1 MNTSQSQQQNNQLNM
16 SSFKTN
22 QNLDRLSKLSERLN
36 NIHLNIENDKYSKYE
51 EVEVRLANLDEKVI
65 ETNESNF
72 KTFNQTKDQI
82 SKIIQSIEEDR
93 QKFDASYE
101 NRNQYL
107 SQLEF
112 KLMQRFENE
121 STERKAMEKRL
132 TSQIDDRFNVLKN
145 ELYKEEKN
153 RNESVENFKF
163 YLETE
168 VPKIIEQMKNEQS
181 DREEGDALI
190 NKMIDEEFVKLND
203 LVENERKAR
212 DETEEAFL
220 EMLRSIIN
228 KIKVELENEKKQ
240 REASEQALLQLLEDT
255 CNKLDVASKV

>member
-1 MNTSQSQQQNNQLNM
+1 MNTSKTQNQQNAVDM

-22 QNLDRLSKLSERLN
+22 QNLDRLGKISERLN

-51 EVEVRLANLDEKVI
+51 EVEIRLANLDEKII
-65 ETNESNF
+65 ETNETNF
-72 KTFNQTKDQI
+72 KTFNQTKEEI
-82 SKIIQSIEEDR
+82 SKIIQMIEEDR
-93 QKFDASYE
+93 QKFDQSYE

-112 KLMQRFENE
+112 TLMQKFDQEA
-121 STERKAMEKRL
+121 SARKNMEKKL
-132 TSQIDDRFNVLKN
+132 LSQIDERFTVLKN

-181 DREEGDALI
+181 DREEGDELI
-190 NKMIDEEFVKLND
+190 AKMIDDEFAKLAD
-203 LVENERKAR
+203 LIENEKKAR

-220 EMLRSIIN
+220 EMLRSIVN
-228 KIKVELENEKKQ
+228 KIKAELENEKKL
-240 REASEQALLQLLEDT
+240 REASEQSLLQLLEET
-255 CNKLDVASKV
+255 CNKLDYAVKV

>member
-1 MNTSQSQQQNNQLNM
+1 MNTSQSQQNNKSQM

-22 QNLDRLSKLSERLN
+22 QNLDRLGKLSERLN
-36 NIHLNIENDKYSKYE
+36 NIHMNIENDKYSKYE

-72 KTFNQTKDQI
+72 KTFNQTKEQI

-101 NRNQYL
+101 NRNQFL

-112 KLMQRFENE
+112 KLMQRFEAE
-121 STERKAMEKRL
+121 ATERKNMEQRL
-132 TSQIDDRFNVLKN
+132 TNQIDDRYNVLKN
-145 ELYKEEKN
+145 ELTKEEKN

-168 VPKIIEQMKNEQS
+168 VPKIVEQMKNEQS

-190 NKMIDEEFVKLND
+190 NKMIDDEFAKLND
-203 LVENERKAR
+203 LIENERKAR

-228 KIKVELENEKKQ
+228 KIKVELENEKNQ
-240 REASEQALLQLLEDT
+240 RIATEENLMKLLEET
-255 CNKLDVASKV
+255 CNKLDIATKV